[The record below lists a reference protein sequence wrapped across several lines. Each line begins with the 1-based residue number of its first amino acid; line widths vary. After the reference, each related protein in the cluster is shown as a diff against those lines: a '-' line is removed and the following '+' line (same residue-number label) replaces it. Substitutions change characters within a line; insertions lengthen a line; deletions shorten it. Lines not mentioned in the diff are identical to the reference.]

1 MRAADERATD
11 VELTEAGLELRSRA
25 IGIPAA
31 VVSRLGVDLAEL
43 EELHRVLT
51 TINSAALAA
60 GTL

>member
-1 MRAADERATD
+1 
-11 VELTEAGLELRSRA
+11 
-25 IGIPAA
+25 
-31 VVSRLGVDLAEL
+31 VVTRLGVDLAEL